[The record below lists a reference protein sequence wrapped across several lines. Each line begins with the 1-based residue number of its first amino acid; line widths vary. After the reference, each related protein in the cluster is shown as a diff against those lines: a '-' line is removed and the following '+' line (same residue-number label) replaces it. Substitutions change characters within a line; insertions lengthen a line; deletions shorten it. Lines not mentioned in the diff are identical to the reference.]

1 MPAKPKKNGRQNY
14 DWDLIKMDYVSDPQ
28 SSLKNISE
36 KYGIRYR
43 TVADKS
49 KADDWFATK
58 KKFQAEVIEKATAKL
73 TAKATTK
80 KGNELADV
88 IMAATNIAEAI
99 LNKTK
104 DPDQFCRYIVQE
116 GSAESYGSA
125 EYVFGKMDM
134 RAAKDAVSALKAV
147 DDLLRGYHNIQKA
160 ENLQRYQLEREK
172 FEWEKQKADMLKPD
186 ATNSIRIEGFEKGWS
201 E

>member
-73 TAKATTK
+73 TAKATAK

-116 GSAESYGSA
+116 GTADSYGSA

-134 RAAKDAVSALKAV
+134 RSAKDALSALKNV
-147 DDLLRGYHNIQKA
+147 EEMVRGFYNIQKA
-160 ENLQRYQLEREK
+160 ETLQKANLEREK
-172 FEWEKQKADMLKPD
+172 FEWEKQKADALKPD
-186 ATNSIRIEGFEKGWS
+186 GSNSIRIEGYEEGWS
-201 E
+201 K